1 MMKLELFEPALCCST
16 GVCGPEPDKQLID
29 LQNVLN
35 LLKKAG
41 VSVERYAI
49 NQAPLA
55 FTKNETVKGFIR
67 ENGPGKLPLSLLDGE
82 ILLAGAYPSL
92 DLLKEKIPALTGI
105 TPDSSILG
113 QFS

>member
-1 MMKLELFEPALCCST
+1 MKLEIYEPALCCST

-29 LQNVLN
+29 LQNTLN

-41 VSVERYAI
+41 VEVQRYAI
-49 NQAPLA
+49 NQSPLA
-55 FTKNETVKGFIR
+55 FTKNETVKAFIK

-82 ILLAGAYPSL
+82 VLNSGDYPSL
-92 DLLKEKIPALTGI
+92 EILKEKIPALKEVKT
-105 TPDSSILG
+105 DSKILG

>member
-1 MMKLELFEPALCCST
+1 MKLELFEPALCCST
-16 GVCGPEPDKQLID
+16 GLCGPEPDQQLID
-29 LQNVLN
+29 LQNLLL

-41 VSVERYAI
+41 VSVARYAI

-55 FTKNETVKGFIR
+55 FTKNETVKSFLR

-92 DLLKEKIPALTGI
+92 TLLKEKIPALAGLAVE
-105 TPDSSILG
+105 SRILG
-113 QFS
+113 QFN